1 MSMEITGKLLQ
12 KLNRQTGEG
21 KNGAWVKQE
30 FIVETLE
37 QYPRKICIAAWG
49 TRVDDLDRLQPGN
62 ILKISVN
69 VESREF
75 NGRWYTDVKAWRI
88 EKQDDEA
95 PQSDGGKPG
104 KEDMNLPPESS
115 KEYFDDLPF

>member
-69 VESREF
+69 VESR
-75 NGRWYTDVKAWRI
+75 
-88 EKQDDEA
+88 
-95 PQSDGGKPG
+95 
-104 KEDMNLPPESS
+104 
-115 KEYFDDLPF
+115 